1 MNLPSWDVF
10 LTIFFII
17 GIAYGFLLQR
27 DKIILSLV
35 SVYIAIVV
43 ASSFGIVVQKFFAGD
58 KMLFGQVWIRA
69 NASLFTIEIILFA
82 LTIFLVS
89 ARSSFLTKKSRS
101 SSGLPPIEI
110 LAYSFFNTVLIISS
124 VISFLPDATR
134 QHLLESSKLAS
145 RIMNL
150 QLWWIILPVILLI
163 FTGFS
168 RGERSSSRED

>member
-17 GIAYGFLLQR
+17 GIAYGFLIQR
-27 DKIILSLV
+27 DKIIVSLI

-43 ASSFGIVVQKFFAGD
+43 TNSFAGVVQQFFVGD
-58 KMLFGQVWIRA
+58 KVLFGQVWIRA
-69 NASLFTIEIILFA
+69 NASLLTIQIIIFA
-82 LTIFLVS
+82 LTIFFVS
-89 ARSSFLTKKSRS
+89 ARSGFLTKKTRGA
-101 SSGLPPIEI
+101 GLPPIEI

-124 VISFLPDATR
+124 IISFLPPATR
-134 QHLLESSKLAS
+134 QHLIESSKLAS

-150 QLWWIILPVILLI
+150 QLWWIVLPVILLV

-168 RGERSSSRED
+168 RESSRGE